1 MHVAK
6 SYLEPRDKFVELFKV
21 NNNIVSRIKI
31 SESLTI
37 LLNST
42 TTIIGNLDSFLT
54 ENAENMTFELNN
66 LDDVHVG
73 VVISKLILKTNQ
85 SSFSISI
92 VNISEDFITQD
103 KQ

>member
-6 SYLEPRDKFVELFKV
+6 SYLELSHKIVEV

-37 LLNST
+37 LQNST
-42 TTIIGNLDSFLT
+42 TTLLGKLDSFLR
-54 ENAENMTFELNN
+54 EHAENMTFEPNY
-66 LDDVHVG
+66 LDDVG

-85 SSFSISI
+85 SSFSIPI
-92 VNISEDFITQD
+92 VNISEDFITLFKGQTI
-103 KQ
+103 